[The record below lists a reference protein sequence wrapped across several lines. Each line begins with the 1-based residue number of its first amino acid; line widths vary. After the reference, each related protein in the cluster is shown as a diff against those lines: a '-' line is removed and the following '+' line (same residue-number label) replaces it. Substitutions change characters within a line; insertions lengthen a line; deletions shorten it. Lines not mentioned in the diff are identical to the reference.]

1 MTNPTVINTNTASIN
16 GQRNLYKS
24 AAALNK
30 SLERLSSGLRIN
42 RAGDDAAGLA
52 ISENLRSQIKGMD
65 QAVRNAN
72 DGVSLIQTA
81 EGAMDTYTEIL
92 QRIRQLSIQ
101 ASSDLY
107 NDNNR
112 ESLQLEI
119 DQQVKELRRISEVM
133 NFNGQKLLDGSFTN
147 KRIQVG
153 ASAGETLEISV
164 GDLRPSVIGGV
175 AQQIGVQVDGTA
187 LTDGAIQINGI
198 NVPSSADE
206 SAAAKARAINS
217 VYADTKVWAK
227 VEDSQVVG
235 TAAIAAGTL
244 DLAAG
249 NTLRI
254 NGYVIPSEG
263 AITVTANDSSGTLR
277 RAINAISDKTGVTA
291 SISSTG
297 QLVLTSGDDL
307 PFTYNMST
315 AAAQGVVNLA
325 GAPAA
330 DQTVRGRVRLYSDAT
345 FTVTGATALAQIGV
359 TGTIPY
365 DTNSPVENVSIYT
378 FADAQEAINMM
389 DNALRQVNDVRAAL
403 GAITNRLEGTVSNL
417 QIAVENLSA
426 SDSRIRDADFAVE
439 TANMTRAQILQQSG
453 IAVLSQANSSPQM
466 ALKLLQ

>member
-16 GQRNLYKS
+16 GQRNLYRS
-24 AAALNK
+24 ASALNK

-112 ESLQLEI
+112 QSIQLEV
-119 DQQVKELRRISEVM
+119 DQQVKELRRIAEVM
-133 NFNGQKLLDGSFTN
+133 NFNGQKLFDGSFYN

-153 ASAGETLEISV
+153 ASAGETLELSV

-187 LTDGAIQINGI
+187 LTDGGIQINGVNI
-198 NVPSSADE
+198 PSSSDE
-206 SAAAKARAINS
+206 SAASKVRAINS
-217 VYADTKVWAK
+217 MYADTKVWAK

-244 DLAAG
+244 DLATG
-249 NTLRI
+249 TTLRI
-254 NGYVIPSEG
+254 NGFVVPSEG
-263 AITVTANDSSGTLR
+263 TLAVTASDSSGALR
-277 RAINAISDKTGVTA
+277 RAINMISDKTGVTA
-291 SISSTG
+291 SINAG
-297 QLVLTSGDDL
+297 GRLVLTSNDDL
-307 PFTYNMST
+307 PFTYNISN

-325 GAPAA
+325 GAVTT
-330 DQTVRGRVRLYSDAT
+330 DQTVRGRVRLYSDST
-345 FTVTGATALAQIGV
+345 FTVAGATALAQIGV
-359 TGTIPY
+359 TGTIPF
-365 DTNSPVENVSIYT
+365 DTKSPIENVSIYT
-378 FADAQEAINMM
+378 FSEAQETINMV
-389 DNALRQVNDVRAAL
+389 DNALRQLNDTRSAL

-439 TANMTRAQILQQSG
+439 TSSMTRAQILQQSG

-466 ALKLLQ
+466 ALKLLS

>member
-1 MTNPTVINTNTASIN
+1 
-16 GQRNLYKS
+16 
-24 AAALNK
+24 
-30 SLERLSSGLRIN
+30 
-42 RAGDDAAGLA
+42 
-52 ISENLRSQIKGMD
+52 
-65 QAVRNAN
+65 
-72 DGVSLIQTA
+72 
-81 EGAMDTYTEIL
+81 
-92 QRIRQLSIQ
+92 
-101 ASSDLY
+101 
-107 NDNNR
+107 
-112 ESLQLEI
+112 LEI
-119 DQQVKELRRISEVM
+119 DQQVKELRRIAEVL
-133 NFNGQKLLDGSFTN
+133 NFNGQKLLDGTFFN

-164 GDLRPSVIGGV
+164 GDLRPNVIGGV

-187 LTDGAIQINGI
+187 LTDGAIQINGV

-206 SAAAKARAINS
+206 SASAKVAAINS
-217 VYADTKVWAK
+217 IYADTKVWAK

-249 NTLRI
+249 NTLEI
-254 NGYVIPSEG
+254 NGYVIPSQG
-263 AITVTANDSSGTLR
+263 AITVTANDGSGALR

-291 SISSTG
+291 SLDTAG
-297 QLVLTSGDDL
+297 RLVLMSNEDQ

-325 GAPAA
+325 GAVAT

-345 FTVTGATALAQIGV
+345 FTVTGATALAQIGM

-365 DTNSPVENVSIYT
+365 DVNSPVENVSIYT
-378 FADAQEAINMM
+378 FAEAQEAINMM

-453 IAVLSQANSSPQM
+453 IAVLSQANSSPQV
-466 ALKLLQ
+466 ALSLLQ